1 MDKIRRLPIS
11 VKIIVIIGGVWIIFS
26 AVMVSVFFR
35 LSQLISDRLVA
46 NQEDKINYFS
56 AAVNKDIQNTVQK
69 LVELSVNENI
79 LSFVRRKKEE
89 FNYKEYEIYRNAYK
103 EACILMM
110 CSCIIGETVNYY
122 QWIKV
127 CILWKKVKRRDG

>member
-79 LSFVRRKKEE
+79 LKNMRYIEMHTK
-89 FNYKEYEIYRNAYK
+89 N
-103 EACILMM
+103 
-110 CSCIIGETVNYY
+110 
-122 QWIKV
+122 
-127 CILWKKVKRRDG
+127 